1 MVEIG
6 MLAVVPSLATPSLVI
21 IITPSP
27 SLVTMEDP
35 SLVLKMAAAPNL
47 VPLVVP
53 VLAAVLVLA
62 IVVQGITSL
71 TIVIVSH
78 PLTAVSHPSV
88 VIGSPDTLLEA
99 AWTPATQ
106 AVGGR
111 QAWTALVITTM
122 VTGTHLLLPLLVAI
136 NNVSSVVMSV
146 DDCCVLFAKLL
157 IVVSVFIAVSP
168 DG

>member
-1 MVEIG
+1 

-47 VPLVVP
+47 VPLIVP

-88 VIGSPDTLLEA
+88 VIGGPPDTLLEA